1 MATPEVSHGRGGAG
15 NIHPDDTPYAD
26 GSVVRAGPEGSH
38 GDGAYSVGR
47 GGAGN
52 IGDAGVKSAATGRAD
67 KDIVPPTAYR
77 ASTDGAEH
85 HTGRGGA
92 GNEVKPTESA
102 NPSPDAAPA
111 GGDIHHIG
119 LADKLKFKLFG
130 KK

>member
-1 MATPEVSHGRGGAG
+1 MTTSEVSHGRGGAG

-26 GSVVRAGPEGSH
+26 GSVVRAGPEGSR

-52 IGDAGVKSAATGRAD
+52 IGDAGVKAPPTGRSD
-67 KDIVPPTAYR
+67 MDIIPTEAYR
-77 ASTDGAEH
+77 VSTDMAEH

-92 GNEVKPTESA
+92 GNEVKPTQSA
-102 NPSPDAAPA
+102 NQTPDAPPA

-119 LADKLKFKLFG
+119 LADKLKFKIFG